1 MRETTKETGMLKT
14 QWKAPHYGACV
25 VVLCIGLLAGR
36 AFFPLE
42 IPTPFVVEK
51 EKRVE
56 VPVEVIRYVDRRIE
70 VPVDRLVAGYAEGIA
85 QKVGSNGDRHERWN
99 QVKKGMSQRQ
109 VLDVL
114 GRPDGQPEALGGSIL
129 YRWGGAGIRRV
140 WKFFRWSSSRADIA
154 PLRRLSFG
162 LWVFLEAA
170 ASCVLVSEPLCLSIE

>member
-1 MRETTKETGMLKT
+1 MAKTK
-14 QWKAPHYGACV
+14 WKAPHYGACV
-25 VVLCIGLLAGR
+25 AVLCVGLLAGR

-42 IPTPFVVEK
+42 IPTPFIVEK

-109 VLDVL
+109 VFDVL
-114 GRPDGQPEALGGSIL
+114 GRPDGQPEALGGL
-129 YRWGGAGIRRV
+129 YCIAGGV
-140 WKFFRWSSSRADIA
+140 D
-154 PLRRLSFG
+154 LSC
-162 LWVFLEAA
+162 LEVFPM
-170 ASCVLVSEPLCLSIE
+170 VV